1 MLLLHRL
8 TDSETGKVEKRQK
21 QIESV
26 PSLHEFYNN

>member
-1 MLLLHRL
+1 MFLLPRL

-26 PSLHEFYNN
+26 IALIFIIV